1 MNLSIPIL
9 ICDENEEIRLLQK
22 DMLTKH
28 GYFHL
33 VEAHSAEEA
42 LQLVSPE
49 QFILIHKNLVN
60 EKMKKILFERS
71 RFLIV
76 SQSDQNETMHLSAYF
91 GVSHLISFPYSSRSL
106 VDKISALMN

>member
-9 ICDENEEIRLLQK
+9 ICDENDEIRRLQK

-33 VEAHSAEEA
+33 VEAHSSEET
-42 LQLVSPE
+42 LQLLSQE

-60 EKMKKILFERS
+60 DRVKRALEQHP

-76 SQSDQNETMHLSAYF
+76 AQSEQPETMQLAAYF
-91 GVSHLISFPYSSRSL
+91 GVKHVISFPYSSRSL
-106 VDKISALMN
+106 VEKIDSLI